1 MRRAPIPA
9 LALALALAAL
19 TTAAAAPAPATAAVP
34 AIDYALSGP
43 TGDDGW
49 YVGPVTVTW
58 TVANATDSDCPA
70 VETLRDD
77 TTGVRRSCTAS
88 NPDASVTVQTKVIK
102 IDQTPPA
109 AVIGAAARA
118 PDHAPFFTA
127 PVAIAFT
134 GTDATSGV
142 AGCTALTY
150 SGPDA
155 PAATVPGTCRDRA
168 GNTSAPAPFALAY
181 DATAPAL
188 TGVTATLGADDRP
201 TVAWTPATDAQT
213 VTLTRQPGA
222 VTLLDRAPATTRSFT
237 DAALAAGTTNTY
249 TITLADA
256 AGNATTATASASAP
270 AAVAA
275 KTKAKAKS
283 KATTTRPT
291 LRWRTRPGARYYN
304 FQLYRNGR
312 KVLSAWPTRPHYT
325 LRASWRLNRKTYKLT
340 AGRYRWYV
348 WPGYGPRSRHR
359 YGRLHAKGALTYP
372 APPIRDGGQ

>member
-1 MRRAPIPA
+1 MRRAA
-9 LALALALAAL
+9 LLATFALAA
-19 TTAAAAPAPATAAVP
+19 TTAIAAPGPAVAAVP

-43 TGDDGW
+43 LGDDGW
-49 YVGPVTVTW
+49 YRGPVTVTW
-58 TVANATDSDCPA
+58 TVAGATDSDCPA

-77 TTGVRRSCTAS
+77 TAGVRRSCTAS
-88 NPDASVTVQTKVIK
+88 SPDASATVQTKVIK

-109 AVIGAAARA
+109 GVAGAAARA
-118 PDHAPFFTA
+118 PDHAPFYTA
-127 PVAIAFT
+127 PVAVAFS
-134 GTDATSGV
+134 GTDATSGL
-142 AGCTALTY
+142 AACTTTTY
-150 SGPDA
+150 AGPDA
-155 PAATVPGTCRDRA
+155 PAAGVPGTCRDRA
-168 GNTSAPAPFALAY
+168 GNMSVPVPLVLAY

-188 TGVTATLGADDRP
+188 TAVTATLAADGRP
-201 TVAWTPATDAQT
+201 TVAWTPASDAQV

-222 VTLLDRAPATTRSFT
+222 VTLLDRAPATTRTST
-237 DAALAAGTTNTY
+237 DAVLAPGLTNTY

-256 AGNATTATASASAP
+256 AGNATTATASATAP

-275 KTKAKAKS
+275 TKAKS
-283 KATTTRPT
+283 KTKAARQARPT

-312 KVLSAWPTRPHYT
+312 KVLSAWPTRPRYT
-325 LRASWRLNRKTYKLT
+325 LRAAWRFHGKAYKLT

-348 WPGYGPRSRHR
+348 WPGYGPRPRHR